1 VSLVL
6 TAGETL
12 EGVNFGY
19 AMSVTISGMT
29 FHDADHDGL
38 LDPGEAG
45 VGGVVLLMVDS
56 DGAVVAT
63 TSSTGDGT
71 YSLTAPPGE
80 YTVVVDT
87 GWPSG
92 WAMRTPASAVAG
104 LVLSGQDRTGLDF
117 GASNTAPV
125 MDEGTQK
132 ISVGETPVGLTAVD
146 PEGDEVTFTMAL
158 GVLPAGLALESD
170 GTFSGTATTGGVY
183 QFFVEV
189 CDQADPV
196 ACATFAYEIRVIGT
210 EVISNEVLPFT
221 GADSKALAYTAL
233 ILLAGGAMML
243 GGQAVTESP
252 RKS

>member
-1 VSLVL
+1 
-6 TAGETL
+6 
-12 EGVNFGY
+12 
-19 AMSVTISGMT
+19 
-29 FHDADHDGL
+29 
-38 LDPGEAG
+38 
-45 VGGVVLLMVDS
+45 
-56 DGAVVAT
+56 
-63 TSSTGDGT
+63 
-71 YSLTAPPGE
+71 
-80 YTVVVDT
+80 
-87 GWPSG
+87 
-92 WAMRTPASAVAG
+92 MRTPASAVAG